1 MDEHILVA
9 FNVFILYSCVKFSE
23 LKMCS
28 EEVIEEIEALT
39 AILEEN

>member
-9 FNVFILYSCVKFSE
+9 FNVFYFIFMCKFSE